1 MNKIKSRLAML
12 LAVILLTGSLQG
24 PVFAVQSGQGGAAA
38 GVSAQKGT
46 VDPDQVTQT
55 EPLDLVPEEDT
66 PEDPPEEEFY
76 TVTVQMD
83 GGYGGVYNGDVFDDA
98 LGQYVTDASS
108 FVKKV
113 KKGEAVEFMP
123 GSLYIGGDHQHD
135 FLGWSLE
142 PGGEIVGTKTSY
154 TPVGDC
160 TLYANWR
167 RPFPGWEQGENC
179 LCRPRR
185 LGHGTGGSG
194 LRDTRLEILQM
205 DLV

>member
-142 PGGEIVGTKTSY
+142 PGGEIVGTRSSALRPAIPRSVTAPC
-154 TPVGDC
+154 TP
-160 TLYANWR
+160 
-167 RPFPGWEQGENC
+167 
-179 LCRPRR
+179 
-185 LGHGTGGSG
+185 TGPAMWHLS
-194 LRDTRLEILQM
+194 
-205 DLV
+205 

>member
-76 TVTVQMD
+76 TVTVEMD
-83 GGYGGVYNGDVFDDA
+83 GG
-98 LGQYVTDASS
+98 
-108 FVKKV
+108 
-113 KKGEAVEFMP
+113 
-123 GSLYIGGDHQHD
+123 
-135 FLGWSLE
+135 
-142 PGGEIVGTKTSY
+142 
-154 TPVGDC
+154 
-160 TLYANWR
+160 
-167 RPFPGWEQGENC
+167 
-179 LCRPRR
+179 
-185 LGHGTGGSG
+185 
-194 LRDTRLEILQM
+194 
-205 DLV
+205 